1 MPPGKPE
8 QMGRWI
14 HSIIKGFPGSSVGK
28 ESACDTGDPG
38 LIPGWVRLQQST
50 PVFLPAEFH
59 GQRSLIGYS
68 LWTGKESD
76 ITELLR
82 LLRLHSIKSFKLP
95 QRKSLGY
102 LKEKIKDI
110 NFITEVQ
117 KYLPVSLKRNRK
129 TDVSQNS
136 PTFSKCSG

>member
-1 MPPGKPE
+1 M
-8 QMGRWI
+8 
-14 HSIIKGFPGSSVGK
+14 
-28 ESACDTGDPG
+28 
-38 LIPGWVRLQQST
+38 
-50 PVFLPAEFH
+50 
-59 GQRSLIGYS
+59 
-68 LWTGKESD
+68 
-76 ITELLR
+76 TELLR
-82 LLRLHSIKSFKLP
+82 LLLLHSIKSIKLP

-136 PTFSKCSG
+136 PTCSKCSG